1 MRSLCSKSCQAD
13 STILVVSSWVKDD
26 VVNNGTIH
34 LAISTNDVLD
44 LISSKST
51 SGQKSGIKRP
61 PSSAKPCIKID
72 AKSLLESLP
81 LVE

>member
-13 STILVVSSWVKDD
+13 STILIVSSWVKDD

-44 LISSKST
+44 LMSSKST
-51 SGQKSGIKRP
+51 SGQ
-61 PSSAKPCIKID
+61 
-72 AKSLLESLP
+72 
-81 LVE
+81 